1 MKKLCAF
8 ALWCLLLSSVP
19 STAQDLP
26 TRVQQMR
33 VSYAGS
39 GSIVLLDEHTLLIE
53 PNMPGPM
60 CALPRNDGGKTTWL
74 FYAFNLAS
82 ITVPLA
88 TVDESLIGE
97 DMVFTD
103 PAATK
108 AYKTGDVGDTTMV
121 IVAGVQ
127 GKLFQAQ
134 TYDRD
139 KLAHLGPGPHDSSEY
154 GQTHD
159 NVEAFGLTFSDH
171 ASARAFEAALRDA
184 VILAKEQARR

>member
-1 MKKLCAF
+1 MKKLCAL

-19 STAQDLP
+19 STAQDLHA
-26 TRVQQMR
+26 RFQQLKT
-33 VSYAGS
+33 SYAAS
-39 GSIVLLDEHTLLIE
+39 GSIVVLDDHTLVIE

-60 CALPRNDGGKTTWL
+60 CALPRLEGDKTTWS
-74 FYAFNLAS
+74 FYAFNLSS

-88 TVDESLIGE
+88 MIDETLIGE
-97 DMVFTD
+97 NMVFTD

-108 AYKTGDVGDTTMV
+108 AYKRGDVGDTTMV

-127 GKLFQAQ
+127 GKLFHAM

-139 KLAHLGPGPHDSSEY
+139 KLAHLGPGPHDGSEY
-154 GQTHD
+154 GQTPD

-184 VILAKEQARR
+184 VILAKEQASR